1 MSEIGLS
8 VSDKPVILILNGP
21 NLNLLGQREPRHYG
35 HETLADIEARCRAVA
50 DSCGLIIDFR
60 QTNHEGELI
69 DWLHGARGS
78 AAGVVLNAGAYTHTS
93 IALLDAVRALDVPL
107 IEVHL
112 SNVFARERFR
122 HRSFIA
128 PAATGVICGLG
139 GNGYVFAIE
148 ALAQM
153 PAKV

>member
-1 MSEIGLS
+1 MP
-8 VSDKPVILILNGP
+8 DKPVILILNGP
-21 NLNLLGQREPRHYG
+21 NLNLLGQREPQHYG

-50 DSCGLIIDFR
+50 DASGLAVEFR

-69 DWLHGARGS
+69 DWLHAARTS
-78 AAGVVLNAGAYTHTS
+78 AAGVVLNAGAYAHTS

-112 SNVFARERFR
+112 SNVFAREHFR
-122 HRSFIA
+122 RRSFIA

-139 GNGYVFAIE
+139 GVGYVFAIE
-148 ALAQM
+148 ALAHL
-153 PAKV
+153 ARASASA